1 LNSVANRFKRAN
13 HEPEQAR
20 EDYAHHD
27 YEIIGHLGSG
37 GMEEVCQANKSHE
50 LKIDGFR
57 AFGFAYILIA
67 CVELERQIWGAASIK
82 RGNML
87 NTAV

>member
-1 LNSVANRFKRAN
+1 VATGSSWSAVGLAESAFL
-13 HEPEQAR
+13 PEAPVGLSKQVDKERLILRDATL
-20 EDYAHHD
+20 DF
-27 YEIIGHLGSG
+27 S
-37 GMEEVCQANKSHE
+37 ST
-50 LKIDGFR
+50 
-57 AFGFAYILIA
+57 YILLA